1 MPSAVIEH
9 DDDFI
14 IVHGKFREQWLTTKP
29 QREGEATEEELYYYY
44 YYKENGKTIICLQT
58 MPANGHFHRWWS

>member
-14 IVHGKFREQWLTTKP
+14 IVHGKSREQWLTILSKL
-29 QREGEATEEELYYYY
+29 QREGEAPEEELYYYY
-44 YYKENGKTIICLQT
+44 
-58 MPANGHFHRWWS
+58 